1 MKYKK
6 IYISKG
12 VCEHLAAHFQQDLPG
27 SKFYSVSPEELLK
40 EAMRF
45 FPKAFRKT
53 KPDYDGRIRISLTF
67 PREIGVSNVVSIDE
81 LTDEEKERIEII
93 DRNGKMVRSVKTD
106 RIIPTRE
113 CQIILS
119 EDWHL
124 ITMFPGEM
132 APPLPDSPD
141 IHDEYWDNHV
151 FIEPA
156 EPNKRE
162 PVKTVV
168 I

>member
-1 MKYKK
+1 MGKK
-6 IYISKG
+6 AKPKIFISPE
-12 VCEHLAAHFQQDLPG
+12 VREHLASHFQQNLPG
-27 SKFYSVSPEELLK
+27 SKFYSESPEDLIDES
-40 EAMRF
+40 MRL
-45 FPKAFRKT
+45 FPEVFCEV
-53 KPDYDGRIRISLTF
+53 KPDVDGRIRVSLIS

-81 LTDEEKERIEII
+81 LTNKEKKRIKIV
-93 DRNGKMVRSVKTD
+93 DRNGKKVRSVKSD
-106 RIIPTRE
+106 RTIPTHE

-119 EDWHL
+119 SDWQL

-151 FIEPA
+151 FIEPL
-156 EPNKRE
+156 
-162 PVKTVV
+162 